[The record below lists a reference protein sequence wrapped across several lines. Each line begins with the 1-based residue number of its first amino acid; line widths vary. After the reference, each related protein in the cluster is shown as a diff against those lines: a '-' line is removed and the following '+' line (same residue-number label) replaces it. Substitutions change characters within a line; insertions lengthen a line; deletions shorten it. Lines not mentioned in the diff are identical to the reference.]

1 MRQRRHRGLEAPTPS
16 IHRLR
21 RGLPGY
27 LILFAPHAFEPQRQ
41 YRPSKPPSP
50 LVFLLIS
57 THSTATLVIPFTS
70 SVLQTTSIQCNF
82 MVKPQTFTLN
92 LIIRLRS
99 LYAQLFR
106 TTLATYVLP
115 RLLAR
120 SLPQLSN
127 RVPSLSSSSIT
138 EVYNPKTF
146 FLHAALLGQSSLHCP
161 IFLTAASRRS
171 LDRFSVP
178 VWPVILSDRLSIVA
192 LVGRYLTNQLMKRE
206 LISIR

>member
-1 MRQRRHRGLEAPTPS
+1 
-16 IHRLR
+16 
-21 RGLPGY
+21 
-27 LILFAPHAFEPQRQ
+27 
-41 YRPSKPPSP
+41 
-50 LVFLLIS
+50 
-57 THSTATLVIPFTS
+57 
-70 SVLQTTSIQCNF
+70 
-82 MVKPQTFTLN
+82 MVKPQTFTLD
-92 LIIRLRS
+92 LYDRLRS

-120 SLPQLSN
+120 SLPELSPV
-127 RVPSLSSSSIT
+127 VPSFVFSHRS

-146 FLHAALLGQSSLHCP
+146 ILHAALLGQSFLHCP

-192 LVGRYLTNQLMKRE
+192 LVGLYLTN
-206 LISIR
+206 